1 MQTKTFRLL
10 PTGAT
15 LSSGALTCLAA
26 AAGTLTYIIKPLNQ
40 HQHETSFQFL
50 DAPQRALYALGDAAL
65 ADGREPSDSQHPT
78 AVPHHGPAEPLP
90 ALSGTP
96 PTALRPAHTSHLGL
110 PLPPAQ
116 PACWRCRNLPAHE
129 GRSRRHH
136 HPPPQ
141 LALLL
146 HHQRADCP
154 SALRV
159 AARLSRLRPAH
170 PRAPRHY
177 VVGPHLLS
185 RELPKK

>member
-1 MQTKTFRLL
+1 MQTTTFRLL

-65 ADGREPSDSQHPT
+65 ADSRDASHPQHPT

-90 ALSGTP
+90 ALSRTP
-96 PTALRPAHTSHLGL
+96 APALRPAHTSHLGL
-110 PLPPAQ
+110 PLSPAQ

-129 GRSRRHH
+129 RRSRRHH
-136 HPPPQ
+136 HPPPRV
-141 LALLL
+141 ALLL
-146 HHQRADCP
+146 YHHGTDCP

-170 PRAPRHY
+170 PRAPRLY
-177 VVGPHLLS
+177 VVGPRLLS